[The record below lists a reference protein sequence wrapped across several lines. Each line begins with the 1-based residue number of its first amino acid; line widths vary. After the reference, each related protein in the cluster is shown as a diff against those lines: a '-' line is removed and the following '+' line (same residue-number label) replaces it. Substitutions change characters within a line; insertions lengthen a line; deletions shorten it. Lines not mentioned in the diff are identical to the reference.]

1 MSGMSGRE
9 EEGEGEGGIKSA
21 RSLPDPVTSNSG
33 EGGDGNGNGV
43 LGGGVNVTPEASPG
57 KIKHRRGSGSMSQLP
72 QLDQIY
78 PPTMSSPDKVYSN
91 DDGISDIEY
100 SPRPKSDRHVVRERK
115 RASLER
121 YSTSILAA
129 KKPSQSTILESKLEP
144 ITASN
149 RDLEKKEEGWEDE
162 PGCSFEN
169 YAVSEFG
176 VVKSI
181 SEQEGILDLNER
193 ERVYNTLI
201 YVPLQYERMLLFGLL
216 LCLDSFLAVF
226 TLVPLRAAYMVY
238 LALCNWRN
246 QDFSSILSLVRRLAR
261 GKKAEGGDRGA
272 GKAGTPTKKKKKRKD
287 QSAQNGDKDDRGGD
301 KDKDKEALAQTLP
314 DYLCD
319 ILWLA
324 LVFLS
329 CYVLLQWKTS
339 EAFHYIHAQEV
350 IKLYVV
356 LTMLEIFDKICGSL
370 SSDCLETL
378 AASCSMLLG
387 GRSARG
393 GRKYPAGKGGRADN
407 VRVVVDFFVTLL
419 VMCLHCLI
427 IMLEAVAFN
436 VVLNSASSS
445 LLALLVSNNFAELKG
460 TVFKN
465 MNVTRLWTLSMQD
478 IVEHFHISICLLFV
492 LIENMLLTNAYLPS
506 YKLAV
511 QCGMV
516 LGTEIVVDIMKHAF
530 VGKFQ
535 NLKPGVYSEYLKDM
549 CEKTVASSSINGYRI
564 VKFNPLVPA
573 SILLRIAVPLVGRS
587 WRNCASTLSMAC
599 FVACALCL
607 WLVLFC
613 LKLALGWSLQ
623 LIARRFLKYYS
634 TTRKTKAKPWLLS
647 SRKTE
652 KVL

>member
-1 MSGMSGRE
+1 MEVPEVAKQSPEVAKSKGNGHLRTGSLSGLDVLLDTEEQKKERE
-9 EEGEGEGGIKSA
+9 ASSA
-21 RSLPDPVTSNSG
+21 EAGSSNPPVT
-33 EGGDGNGNGV
+33 
-43 LGGGVNVTPEASPG
+43 PQ
-57 KIKHRRGSGSMSQLP
+57 KI
-72 QLDQIY
+72 
-78 PPTMSSPDKVYSN
+78 YSN
-91 DDGISDIEY
+91 DELSEI
-100 SPRPKSDRHVVRERK
+100 SPRSKSVRSREARN
-115 RASLER
+115 RSRVSLER
-121 YSTSILAA
+121 YSTSILE
-129 KKPSQSTILESKLEP
+129 KPLPTRLETKLDP
-144 ITASN
+144 IAGSA
-149 RDLEKKEEGWEDE
+149 RDLAEEEE
-162 PGCSFEN
+162 PKSGSAVSGFEN
-169 YAVSEFG
+169 YVTSEFG
-176 VVKSI
+176 LVKPI
-181 SEQEGILDLNER
+181 SEQEGILDLDER

-216 LCLDSFLAVF
+216 LCLDSFLSVF
-226 TLVPLRAAYMVY
+226 TLVPVRAAYVGY
-238 LALCNWRN
+238 RSICSWRQEDSAN
-246 QDFSSILSLVRRLAR
+246 IFSLLRRAVRMAEEGRR
-261 GKKAEGGDRGA
+261 GNLTGGSRKNTKGSKEREAKGGNDA
-272 GKAGTPTKKKKKRKD
+272 GDLTQA
-287 QSAQNGDKDDRGGD
+287 
-301 KDKDKEALAQTLP
+301 LP

-319 ILWLA
+319 VLWLS
-324 LVFLS
+324 LIFLS

-370 SSDCLETL
+370 SFDCLETL

-387 GRSARG
+387 GRSSRG
-393 GRKYPAGKGGRADN
+393 GQGYPARRGAREDGL
-407 VRVVVDFFVTLL
+407 RVLVDFFVTLL

-478 IVEHFHISICLLFV
+478 IVEHFHITVCLLFV
-492 LIENMLLTNAYLPS
+492 LIENMLLTNASLPS
-506 YKLAV
+506 YQLAG
-511 QCGMV
+511 QCAMV

-573 SILLRIAVPLVGRS
+573 SILLRIVIPLLGRY
-587 WRNCASTLSMAC
+587 WRGCASTIGKLT
-599 FVACALCL
+599 FVAGALCF
-607 WLVLFC
+607 WIMLFC
-613 LKLALGWSLQ
+613 VKLALGWCLQ
-623 LIARRFLKYYS
+623 RVSRRYLEYYS

-647 SRKTE
+647 SRKPNE
-652 KVL
+652 KCN